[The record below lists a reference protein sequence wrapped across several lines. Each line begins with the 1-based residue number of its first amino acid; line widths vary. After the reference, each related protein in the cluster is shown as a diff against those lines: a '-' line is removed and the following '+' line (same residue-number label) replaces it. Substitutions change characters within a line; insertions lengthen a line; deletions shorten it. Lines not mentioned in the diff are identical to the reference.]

1 MQQDEIG
8 QLTAAFQQMQANLRQ
23 LIGELA
29 EKSSEAS
36 EMANQLSSITEQ
48 ISQGATANASAAVQ
62 ISSSMDE
69 VADRVRSVRM
79 TASRAAELASSGN
92 RNMGMVT
99 SQIQTINDATQQAVQ
114 KVNQFAEISE
124 QINQILSLITGIAE
138 QTNLL
143 ALNAAIEA
151 ARAGEQGRGFAVVAD
166 EVRRLA
172 EQSASSTKEIGALVS
187 TIKENIGDIVKIMQ
201 SSAQEAS
208 RGLNVTRQAAAAF
221 QEIMNSVEDVDVQVS
236 DVAAAT
242 NQVSEAVQNIATSTE
257 EQSATLQET
266 ASSVASLSAMSR
278 KLEEMAGRFK
288 L

>member
-1 MQQDEIG
+1 MSLDEIG
-8 QLTAAFQQMQANLRQ
+8 QLTTAFKQMQGNLRQ

-29 EKSSEAS
+29 EKSGEAS
-36 EMANQLSSITEQ
+36 DMANQLSSITEQ

-69 VADRVRSVRM
+69 VADRVQSVRM

-92 RNMGMVT
+92 KSMDMVIN
-99 SQIQTINDATQQAVQ
+99 QIQAINDATQQAVQ
-114 KVNQFAEISE
+114 RVNHFAEISE
-124 QINQILSLITGIAE
+124 QINKILNLITGIAE

-151 ARAGEQGRGFAVVAD
+151 ARAGEQGRGFAVVAE

-172 EQSASSTKEIGALVS
+172 EQSASSTKEIGTLVS
-187 TIKENIGDIVKIMQ
+187 TIRENIGNIVKIMQ
-201 SSAQEAS
+201 SSAYEAAQ
-208 RGLNVTRQAAAAF
+208 GLNVTKQAASAF
-221 QEIMNSVEDVDVQVS
+221 REILSSVEEVDVQVS
-236 DVAAAT
+236 DVAT
-242 NQVSEAVQNIATSTE
+242 STIQVSEAVQNIAASTE

-266 ASSVASLSAMSR
+266 ASSVASLSAMAK